1 MSEEKIIHTFV
12 VLAYKES
19 PFLENAILSVLDQE
33 YPSKVIIGTST
44 DNEYIRN
51 LANKYHLDVV
61 VNPIK
66 NGNNIGDFDFA
77 WSHGNNTIVTIAH
90 QDDQYDRDYSKKIV
104 EAYQKHPESIIIYT
118 DYYEIRNEK
127 RVYHNTLLNI
137 KKVLLFPMRL
147 LGSTKSKFWKQS
159 ALRWGNAIC
168 CPSVA
173 FVPEN
178 IPFEK
183 VFRQDEFI
191 GVGDWYGWY
200 KLSNV
205 EGKAFT
211 FIPEPLMGHR
221 IEETTH
227 TSREIKDGSR
237 TRQELEMYKKF
248 WPAWF
253 AKVLNHFYSA
263 AQNSNN
269 LDNMAK

>member
-1 MSEEKIIHTFV
+1 MEEPIIHTFV

-19 PFLENAILSVLDQE
+19 PYLENAIQSVLNQD

-44 DNEYIRN
+44 DNEYIRSY
-51 LANKYHLDVV
+51 AKKYNLDVV

-77 WSHGNNTIVTIAH
+77 WSHGDNTIVTIAH
-90 QDDQYDRDYSKKIV
+90 QDDQYDHDYSKKIV
-104 EAYQKHPESIIIYT
+104 EAYHKHPESIILFT
-118 DYYEIRNEK
+118 DYYEVRNGE
-127 RVYHNTLLNI
+127 RVYTNTLLKI
-137 KKVLLFPMRL
+137 KRVLLFPMKL
-147 LGSTKSKFWKQS
+147 LKSTKSKFWKQS

-173 FVPEN
+173 FVPHN

-200 KLSNV
+200 NLSNV
-205 EGKAFT
+205 DQKAFT

-221 IEETTH
+221 IDEETH
-227 TSREIKDGSR
+227 TSREIRDGSR

-248 WPAWF
+248 WPVWF
-253 AKVLNHFYSA
+253 AKLLNHFYRK
-263 AQNSNN
+263 AQDSNK
-269 LDNMAK
+269 LDNLTQ